1 MPQLARKLRTL
12 DYFTLGFGTMV
23 GAGWLVLMSDW
34 LDRGG
39 PWGGIMGFLIGGI
52 VLLPIGYVYGQL
64 VMAIPDAGSEIAYA
78 ARVFPPGVS
87 YLSGWMMML
96 AYLVVC
102 PWEGVAIG
110 AVASYIVPGLERFE
124 LYRIGGQPV
133 FLPTLLL
140 GLALTALIVFLNYR
154 GIRVSAGF
162 QNWTTAGVFLL
173 FAVFAVC
180 SLVKGNIHNTLP
192 PFSHS
197 AAVSILLVLQV
208 VPYFMTGFE
217 SAPKCAEEANPE
229 FRVRGFFHAIMAA
242 LLVGAAFYCIVIFV
256 AGYAWPWQELVHRPM
271 ATAYALR
278 QAIGAP
284 WVVNLVLVAALLS
297 LMKIFNGNLLASSR
311 LLFALGR
318 QRMISARI
326 GDLHE
331 RYQTPWRAVL
341 AIGIITTV
349 GVFLGKAILV
359 PISEVG
365 SMASA
370 CGWLSACAAYYR
382 IAKPAKQRAIA
393 AFGAAVSLA
402 LIAMKALWLVP
413 GHFTRWEWITL
424 ALWLALGA
432 GFRRRAAG
440 DSLENSV
447 AQA

>member
-1 MPQLARKLRTL
+1 MPQLARKLRTV

-39 PWGGIMGFLIGGI
+39 PWGGIIGFLVGGI
-52 VLLPIGYVYGQL
+52 LLLPIGYIYGQL

-87 YLSGWMMML
+87 YFSGWMMML

-110 AVASYIVPGLERFE
+110 TLMSYIVPGLEKFE

-133 FLPTLLL
+133 FLPTLVL

-154 GIRVSAGF
+154 GVRVSAGF
-162 QNWTTAGVFLL
+162 QNWTTAGVFAL
-173 FAVFAVC
+173 FAVFGFC
-180 SLVKGNIHNTLP
+180 SFLKGNIHNTLP

-197 AAVSILLVLQV
+197 APISILLVLQI

-229 FRVRGFFHAIMAA
+229 FRVRGFFLAIMAA
-242 LLVGAAFYCIVIFV
+242 LVVGTAFYCIVIFI
-256 AGYAWPWQELVHRPM
+256 AGYAWPWQDLAHRPM
-271 ATAYALR
+271 ATAYAFR
-278 QAIGAP
+278 HAIGLP
-284 WVVNLVLVAALLS
+284 WVVDLILVAALLS
-297 LMKIFNGNLLASSR
+297 LMKVFNGNLLASSR

-318 QRMISARI
+318 QRMIDARM
-326 GDLHE
+326 GHLHE
-331 RYQTPWRAVL
+331 KHQTPSFAVL
-341 AIGIITTV
+341 AIGVLTAA
-349 GVFLGKAILV
+349 GVCLGKSILV

-365 SMASA
+365 SMAAA

-382 IAKPAKQRAIA
+382 IAKPAKDRAIA
-393 AFGAAVSLA
+393 AVGAAISIA
-402 LIAMKALWLVP
+402 LIAMKVLWMIP
-413 GHFTRWEWITL
+413 GHFSQWEWLTL
-424 ALWLALGA
+424 ALWLGLGLALKRRTTTLPA
-432 GFRRRAAG
+432 GFSAAQG
-440 DSLENSV
+440 
-447 AQA
+447 